1 MKKKSL
7 VWDLP
12 LRIFHWLFASTILC
26 SWFTIEQG
34 YIENHMLLGYFA
46 LGLVIFRILW
56 GFFGSKHS
64 QFVSFFPTPKKLFN
78 YISAIKKGKSPYV
91 AGHNPLGSLM
101 VFVMIILICLQA
113 VSGLFIDDGVFSAGP
128 YHDVF
133 DKSIENVMKFIH
145 HNFFDFMLIAIAFH
159 ISAIVFYWKAKK
171 QNLVLPMITGEKDAD
186 TIREEDK
193 IPHSKIILAV
203 VLVLM
208 VAVFVYWLVVI
219 NAPVIEEFYY

>member
-1 MKKKSL
+1 MKKSSL

-12 LRIFHWLFASTILC
+12 LRVFHWLFALTIFS

-46 LGLVIFRILW
+46 LSLVIFRILW

-64 QFVSFFPTPKKLFN
+64 QFSSFFPTPKKLIN
-78 YISAIKKGKSPYV
+78 YIIAIRKGNSPYV

-101 VFVMIILICLQA
+101 VFVMILLICFQA
-113 VSGLFIDDGVFSAGP
+113 VSGLFIDDGIFSAGP

-133 DKSIENVMKFIH
+133 GENFESVMKFIH
-145 HNFFDFMLIAIAFH
+145 HKFFDLMIIAIVFH
-159 ISAIVFYWKAKK
+159 ISAIAFYWKVKK
-171 QNLVLPMITGEKDAD
+171 QNLVVPMITGKKPAEEIK
-186 TIREEDK
+186 EEDE
-193 IPHSKIILAV
+193 IPHSKIVLAI
-203 VLVLM
+203 VLAIM